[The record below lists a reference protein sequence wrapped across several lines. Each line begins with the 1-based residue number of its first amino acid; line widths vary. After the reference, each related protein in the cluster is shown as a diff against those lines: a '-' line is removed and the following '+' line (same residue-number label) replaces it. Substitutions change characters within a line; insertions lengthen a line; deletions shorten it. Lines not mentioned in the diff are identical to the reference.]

1 MRFICYFQK
10 NVVPL
15 HSDKETINQ
24 MRYRF
29 LLILFIISLG
39 SYAQEGHRWETVLG
53 QVMTAEDMADEGWQQ
68 NYEMLCELEQNPI
81 NINRTTREELEA
93 LPFLS
98 AQQVEA
104 IMEYLY
110 RYGSMKSMAEL
121 MMIREIGPQERQLLQ
136 CFVYAGDEP
145 KTAMHAKH
153 ELTASAQIPMY
164 ERKGDRKGY
173 LGDKYRHWLRYQM
186 KIGDK
191 IKLGL
196 VASKDAGEPFFK
208 DKNKYGYDYYSPYLE
223 MKKLGRLETLVLGNY
238 RVSMGMGMVVNN
250 SFALGKIAMLQ
261 NLGRQTNTLRAHSSR
276 TMGYLQGVGAT
287 LRLARSMRLTA
298 FASYTPM
305 DATLNKDGDAQTIV
319 TTGYHRTQTEMDKKN
334 NLHALKTGGQLRY
347 DARGL
352 HLGLNA
358 LYVHL
363 DRRLTPNKTQ
373 TYNWY
378 KTEGTEFVN
387 ASIDYGYTRHQL
399 AINGETATDGN
410 GHIATINTVSYA
422 MNNGLRLMALQRYY
436 SYQYSSLDAQSYS
449 DGGRVQNESG
459 VYVGMQWQPSPRWQL
474 AAYADYA
481 YHPWA
486 VYRKEGPTHQMDYM
500 IQCAHNTGNWR
511 LTARYRL
518 KADDKEH
525 RTRLIVEYANDN
537 FSSRTQLDAGYLA
550 TEESELGAMI
560 SESLAYTH
568 RWLRLNVG
576 AGYFHTD
583 SYDSRVY
590 LYESGP
596 LYTYSM
602 QQLYGEG
609 IRYWLMLRANAGRN
623 LMLTAKVGV
632 TDYFDRTKISS
643 SYQEIDRSSK
653 TDVDIQ
659 LRWKI

>member
-1 MRFICYFQK
+1 MRTTFI
-10 NVVPL
+10 
-15 HSDKETINQ
+15 
-24 MRYRF
+24 
-29 LLILFIISLG
+29 LLLCFIFLG
-39 SYAQEGHRWETVLG
+39 SYAQEKGHRWETVLG

-68 NYEMLCELEQNPI
+68 NYELLCELEQNPI

-110 RYGSMKSMAEL
+110 RYGSMKSLAEL
-121 MMIREIGPQERQLLQ
+121 MMIREIGLQERQLLQ

-145 KTAMHAKH
+145 KVAMHAKH
-153 ELTASAQIPMY
+153 ELTVSGQIPMY
-164 ERKGDRKGY
+164 ERKGDGKGY
-173 LGDKYRHWLRYQM
+173 LGDKYRHWVRYQM
-186 KIGDK
+186 KMGDK

-223 MKKLGRLETLVLGNY
+223 LKKLGRLETLVLGYY
-238 RVSMGMGMVVNN
+238 RVSMGMGMVMNN

-261 NLGRQTNTLRAHSSR
+261 SLGRTTNTLRAHSSR
-276 TMGYLQGVGAT
+276 TMGYLQGAGAT
-287 LRLARSMRLTA
+287 VRLAKNMRLTA

-334 NLHALKTGGQLRY
+334 NLYALKTGGQLRY
-347 DARGL
+347 DASGL

-373 TYNWY
+373 IYNMY
-378 KTEGTEFVN
+378 KPEGTDFIN
-387 ASIDYGYTRHQL
+387 ASINYGYTRRHL
-399 AINGETATDGN
+399 AINGETATDDN
-410 GHIATINTVSYA
+410 GHIATINAVSYA
-422 MNNGLRLMALQRYY
+422 MNNGLRLMALQRFY
-436 SYQYSSLDAQSYS
+436 SYQYASLDAQSYS
-449 DGGRVQNESG
+449 DGGHVQNESG
-459 VYVGMQWQPSPRWQL
+459 VYVGMQWQPSPQWQL

-481 YHPWA
+481 YHPWP
-486 VYRKEGPTHQMDYM
+486 VYREKTATSQMDYLM
-500 IQCAHNTGNWR
+500 QCTHTKGNWK

-518 KADDKEH
+518 KMDDKAH
-525 RTRLIVEYANDN
+525 RTRLIAEYATEN
-537 FSSRTQLDAGYLA
+537 FSTRTQLDAGYLA
-550 TEESELGAMI
+550 TGESELGAMI
-560 SESLAYTH
+560 SESVAYTH

-576 AGYFHTD
+576 AGYFKTD
-583 SYDSRVY
+583 SYNSRVY

-602 QQLYGEG
+602 QQFYGEG
-609 IRYWLMLRANAGRN
+609 IRYWLMLRANATRN